1 MQQQQ
6 HQPQPTTTSQAT
18 GERYARGLA
27 KLRQI
32 DGEGGIKVVEGLA
45 DIAPDFARLLIEFP
59 FGDVYSRP
67 GLDLRSREIAVVA
80 ALTAMGIAA
89 PQLKVHIQGALNVG
103 VTREE
108 VIEVIMQMAVYAGFP
123 AALNGLSA
131 AREVFA
137 ADDEKSAV
145 SYTHL
150 TLPTKA

>member
-1 MQQQQ
+1 MQQ
-6 HQPQPTTTSQAT
+6 HQPHPTTTSHAPS
-18 GERYARGLA
+18 ERYARGLA
-27 KLRQI
+27 KLQQI

-80 ALTAMGIAA
+80 ALTAMGNAA
-89 PQLKVHIQGALNVG
+89 PQLRVHIQGALNVG

-137 ADDEKSAV
+137 ADDEKSARPPAEPRALV
-145 SYTHL
+145 E
-150 TLPTKA
+150 PA